1 MDPWHDYLAF
11 PVAPLVLVTQ
21 VSALFLRPRWVRL
34 VFAGGCTAAIAAM
47 FAYVESLY
55 VPASEGVNI
64 GAGILGLCLFA
75 SIALLVVA
83 LAREGIAL
91 LWRGFGGA
99 AKPPRV

>member
-1 MDPWHDYLAF
+1 MDPWYDYLAF
-11 PVAPLVLVTQ
+11 PVAPLLLVTQ
-21 VSALFLRPRWVRL
+21 VGALFLRQRWVRL

-55 VPASEGVNI
+55 VPATEGVNI
-64 GAGILGLCLFA
+64 GAGILVLCLVV
-75 SIALLVVA
+75 SVALLVVA

-91 LWRGFGGA
+91 LWRGFGA